1 MHNKTMKIYSPF
13 KIGLVLVLIG
23 SVGIWIVSSSGEKLS
38 YHAHLDVKEIS
49 TGSLDLTKK
58 GYGFYTIL
66 IPDYAKQTVFVQI
79 LDPHGNIID
88 NKKIET
94 KMSVNYFEFRYDGK
108 YTMKVTN
115 TSEKPIE
122 MVVELGDTKV
132 SELVVPMLIAFLGVG
147 FIAFSGYKRMSN
159 QSTAQPEENIS

>member
-1 MHNKTMKIYSPF
+1 MRVYSPY
-13 KIGLVLVLIG
+13 KIGLVLLFIG
-23 SVGIWIVSSSGEKLS
+23 SPWLWIVFSGSEKIS
-38 YHAHLDVKEIS
+38 YTVDLDVKE
-49 TGSLDLTKK
+49 TATRSLDFAKK

-66 IPDYAKQTVFVQI
+66 IPDYAKQTVLVQI
-79 LDPHGNIID
+79 SDPHGNVID

-108 YTMKVTN
+108 YIIKVTN
-115 TSEKPIE
+115 ISEKPIE
-122 MVVELGDTKV
+122 ILIGFGDAKI
-132 SELVVPMLIAFLGVG
+132 SELIIPMLVAFLGVG

>member
-1 MHNKTMKIYSPF
+1 MRKYSPF
-13 KIGLVLVLIG
+13 KIGLVLV
-23 SVGIWIVSSSGEKLS
+23 SVGSLWLWVVFSSSEKIS
-38 YHAHLDVKEIS
+38 YSTDLGVKE
-49 TGSLDLTKK
+49 TATRSLDFTKK

-66 IPDYAKQTVFVQI
+66 IPDYAKQTVLVQI
-79 LDPHGNIID
+79 LDPHGNLID

-108 YTMKVTN
+108 YTVRVTN
-115 TSEKPIE
+115 TSEKP
-122 MVVELGDTKV
+122 VEIVIGFGDTKI
-132 SELVVPMLIAFLGVG
+132 SELIIPMLLAFLGVG